1 MNGRVASGTIRLA
14 RMFRSQAIEPQ
25 EKRMRLVAISAAICL
40 VALGPALGQSGNT
53 GEKLDQGNTAQGANQ
68 NPQGANQ
75 NGQGAN
81 QNANGNPAAG
91 DASAFHDQVKN
102 GLQQAGFSDV
112 QVVPRSFLVR
122 AKDKDGQLVTMLI
135 NGNSI
140 IQINGL
146 PDDDA
151 ATTGSGMNSDTDPGS
166 APGANTGGS
175 SGANPD
181 SGK

>member
-1 MNGRVASGTIRLA
+1 MHEWPRGA
-14 RMFRSQAIEPQ
+14 RNDSARANVSLPSNRAQ

-102 GLQQAGFSDV
+102 ELQQAGFSDV
-112 QVVPRSFLVR
+112 QV
-122 AKDKDGQLVTMLI
+122 
-135 NGNSI
+135 
-140 IQINGL
+140 
-146 PDDDA
+146 
-151 ATTGSGMNSDTDPGS
+151 
-166 APGANTGGS
+166 
-175 SGANPD
+175 
-181 SGK
+181 

>member
-1 MNGRVASGTIRLA
+1 
-14 RMFRSQAIEPQ
+14 
-25 EKRMRLVAISAAICL
+25 MRLVAISAAICL

-68 NPQGANQ
+68 NPNGNTANG
-75 NGQGAN
+75 N
-81 QNANGNPAAG
+81 NANGNPAAG

-166 APGANTGGS
+166 APPGANTGGS

>member
-1 MNGRVASGTIRLA
+1 
-14 RMFRSQAIEPQ
+14 
-25 EKRMRLVAISAAICL
+25 
-40 VALGPALGQSGNT
+40 
-53 GEKLDQGNTAQGANQ
+53 
-68 NPQGANQ
+68 
-75 NGQGAN
+75 
-81 QNANGNPAAG
+81 
-91 DASAFHDQVKN
+91 QVKN

-166 APGANTGGS
+166 APPGANTGGS
-175 SGANPD
+175 SGANPAW
-181 SGK
+181 GKKTSRNARSSPPAPKPEPRGRIGAEKSPY

>member
-1 MNGRVASGTIRLA
+1 
-14 RMFRSQAIEPQ
+14 
-25 EKRMRLVAISAAICL
+25 MRLVAISAAICL

-68 NPQGANQ
+68 NPQGANQNPQ